1 MSIFLFFFGF
11 VLIVFPIWMSINYDS
26 NLAKQSLE
34 KPKEYDQIKSV
45 LKAFEIWG
53 VYWVL
58 CGIVLKFIDESF
70 LTGIWGAII
79 FSLVVLFPAVMIA
92 VIAPGKKGRRG

>member
-1 MSIFLFFFGF
+1 MSNVLFSLGF

-34 KPKEYDQIKSV
+34 KPKEYDQIKSL

-58 CGIVLKFIDESF
+58 CGIVLKFINESF
-70 LTGIWGAII
+70 LTGIRGAII

-92 VIAPGKKGRRG
+92 VIDPGKKRSSG